1 MFLCGEILVNWL
13 FIYMIVSASDRVE
26 AVEKKKKE
34 RKEVVC
40 EQA

>member
-26 AVEKKKKE
+26 AVEKEKKKDQGTYLDG
-34 RKEVVC
+34 V
-40 EQA
+40 